1 MREFTEM
8 DDGKW
13 WSTEY
18 ILNDPLLYRR
28 LVRTQIEELLTLY
41 RHYPLPEFDSVGQ
54 ILSQLQQAFSDVALI
69 TPCWLNSMIPMTTR
83 RRHSSP
89 LRGCLASGGP
99 VRCQ

>member
-1 MREFTEM
+1 M

-13 WSTEY
+13 WSTES

-41 RHYPLPEFDSVGQ
+41 RHYPLPEFDSVEQ
-54 ILSQLQQAFSDVALI
+54 ILSQLQQAFSDVAPFNH
-69 TPCWLNSMIPMTTR
+69 PCWLNSRIPMTTR